1 MGELIAHYSSMP
13 MLLQIFW
20 GCAVIASLIFIVQI
34 TLTLIGIDSND
45 TDVDFD
51 GTDTMDLGG
60 GFNLFTIKN
69 LMVFL
74 IGFGWTGVCFW
85 DTIESRALLSLL
97 AVIIGSLFVGIFFVI
112 YKQTKRLE
120 HNGAFQIKDING
132 KVADVYLRIPE
143 QGKGKIQVSING
155 SVHEF
160 DAINGET
167 PIASGSKVRVTG
179 IINSE
184 TVRVEPIALDTDN
197 NTEKQ

>member
-1 MGELIAHYSSMP
+1 MGDLITLYSSMP

-20 GCAVIASLIFIVQI
+20 GCAVIASLIFIIQI

-45 TDVDFD
+45 TEVDFD

-85 DTIESRALLSLL
+85 DTIGSRALLSLI
-97 AVIIGSLFVGIFFVI
+97 AVIVGCLFVGIFFVI

-120 HNGAFQIKDING
+120 HNGAFQIKDIKG

-155 SVHEF
+155 SVHEL
-160 DAINGET
+160 DAICGDT
-167 PIASGSKVRVTG
+167 PISSGEKVRVTD
-179 IINSE
+179 IIDNE
-184 TVRVEPIALDTDN
+184 TVRVVPIALATDN
-197 NTEKQ
+197 NTEK